1 MGSSF
6 TFAAYNNT
14 DLYHTKQQSKT
25 INNYKIDTYDIFLY
39 FTSFM
44 KNSKLYQVIATLTD
58 SELKSLGKSLGS
70 ELFKTSKGHIQT
82 FNLIAKSKR
91 NGKTIN
97 RSDINIQVYQQKV
110 SDTYIRNVLSD
121 LYKLVE
127 KWIVVTHAISE
138 KAYSDRI
145 LLRHYRNHD
154 QPKLFTSYL
163 SRGKNQSSNRKNA
176 ESIDQQYELLL
187 EEYNFKSSH
196 TRTQN
201 LNIQEL
207 LDLLDVGYLAKKLR
221 QVCFSIAHQSVS
233 GNIYDK
239 GLLDLVLSEIEDSKY
254 ANQPAINLYHSA
266 MLMLSYPLESEHFVS
281 FKANLDTNSKFF
293 PDEEL
298 RSLYLFAINQCIR
311 MINRGEIQYGRECL
325 ALYHTALEK
334 GYFLLDGYLS
344 RFTYKNVAAI
354 AIKIGDYDWAEKF
367 SAEYKSYL
375 RSDEMENSY
384 HLNLADVYYQ
394 KKNYDEALNSLQKVN
409 FSDHLFNLTAKT
421 IQMKIYYETEAYN
434 LLDSHLDAMQMYLL
448 RKKVIGYHKNN
459 YKNVISYTKRL
470 VKCNPYDRDEK
481 KSLSALVE
489 NEAILSEKKWLLNQL
504 S

>member
-1 MGSSF
+1 MKSS
-6 TFAAYNNT
+6 
-14 DLYHTKQQSKT
+14 
-25 INNYKIDTYDIFLY
+25 KIYQIISTLSDT
-39 FTSFM
+39 
-44 KNSKLYQVIATLTD
+44 
-58 SELKSLGKSLGS
+58 ELKSLKKSLGT
-70 ELFKTSKGHIQT
+70 ELFKASREHLLTFDLVSKSERSGKSTSRAIINT
-82 FNLIAKSKR
+82 RIYKSKA
-91 NGKTIN
+91 
-97 RSDINIQVYQQKV
+97 

-127 KWIVVTHAISE
+127 RWIVVHNAISDGMYTD
-138 KAYSDRI
+138 KT
-145 LLRHYRNHD
+145 LLRHYRNQD
-154 QPKLFTSYL
+154 QPKLFNSYL
-163 SRGKNQSSNRKNA
+163 TKAKDQSTVLKNA
-176 ESIDQQYELLL
+176 ESIDQHYEILL

-239 GLLDLVLSEIEDSKY
+239 GLLDRVIDEIKNSTYKD
-254 ANQPAINLYHSA
+254 QPAITLYHSA
-266 MLMLSYPLESEHFVS
+266 MMMLSYPLESQHFVS
-281 FKANLDTNSKFF
+281 FKANLDTNSQYF

-344 RFTYKNVAAI
+344 RFTYNNVAAI
-354 AIKIGDYDWAEKF
+354 AIKVGDFDWAEQF
-367 SAEYKSYL
+367 SNEYKSYL
-375 RSDEMENSY
+375 RADEKESSY
-384 HLNLADVYYQ
+384 HLNLAHVNYQ
-394 KKNYDEALNSLQKVN
+394 KKNYEEALASLQIVD
-409 FSDHLFNLTAKT
+409 FSDHLFNLAAKT
-421 IQMKIYYETEAYN
+421 IQMKIYYETEEYN

-459 YKNVISYTKRL
+459 YKNVIRYTKRL
-470 VKCNPYDRDEK
+470 VKCNPYDKDEK
-481 KSLSALVE
+481 NNLSIVVR
-489 NEAILSEKKWLLNQL
+489 NEEILSEKKWLMKQL
-504 S
+504 GSE